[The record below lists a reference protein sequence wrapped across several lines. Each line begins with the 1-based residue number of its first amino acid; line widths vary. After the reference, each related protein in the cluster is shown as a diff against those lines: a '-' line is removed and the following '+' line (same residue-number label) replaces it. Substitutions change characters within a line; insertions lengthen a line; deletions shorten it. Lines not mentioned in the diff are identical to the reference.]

1 MPNHNKIRRYSLLL
15 EKLEGQQYPTTKD
28 ILEYLKEHDLGISK
42 RTFTRERSELRNE
55 FGIDIIYDKQRKG
68 FNLENEVYDKQE
80 AFMRFLEI
88 AGIAAL
94 LTESLKENKDTL
106 NYISFDSFGLLKGI
120 GYLKDIL
127 YAIKNHRL
135 ISFEHQKFIS
145 DKAQKYVVM
154 PYLLREYQNRWYLF
168 GIEEHNNE
176 FRTFGIDRIMKLKVE
191 SNTFKPNL
199 KIDAAEQ
206 FQSTIGITYNK
217 PAEKIILS
225 FTPLQGKYVKTL
237 PWHLSQKIIKDND
250 KELVIERWVHPNY
263 ELERRILME
272 GENVTVIKPKWLA
285 DTIKKSLAEALK
297 KYK

>member
-1 MPNHNKIRRYSLLL
+1 MPGPIKIRRYMLTL
-15 EKLEGQQYPTTKD
+15 EKLEGKQNPTTKD
-28 ILEYLKEHDLGISK
+28 ILAYLKEHDLNISERTLK
-42 RTFTRERSELRNE
+42 RDIKELRNE
-55 FGIDIIYDKQRKG
+55 FGFDIICNRREERYFIKNEDSDKP
-68 FNLENEVYDKQE
+68 E
-80 AFMRFLEI
+80 AFIRFLEI

-106 NYISFDSFGLLKGI
+106 NYISFDSIGLLKGI

-135 ISFEHQKFIS
+135 IAFEHQKFIS

-168 GIEEHNNE
+168 GIEENKNE
-176 FRTFGIDRIMKLKVE
+176 FRTFGIDRIVKLKVE
-191 SNTFKPNL
+191 SKTFKPNL
-199 KIDAAEQ
+199 KIKPAEQ

-217 PAEKIILS
+217 PAEKITLS

-237 PWHLSQKIIKDND
+237 PWHQSQKIIEDND
-250 KELVIERWVHPNY
+250 KELVIELWVHPNY

-272 GENVTVIKPKWLA
+272 GESVKVIEPKWLA
-285 DTIKKSLAEALK
+285 DIIKNSLSEALN